1 MLMSEPMKTSFTAAC
16 IQMCSGRDPQSNL
29 TVASRLVR
37 QAAGD
42 GADLIMTPEMTNII
56 DSPRSAVAAKVQA
69 EEDCV
74 AVARFA
80 ELAMETGRY
89 ILAGSLG
96 VQAGNGKLANRSLM
110 FAPDGTVM
118 ARYDKAHMFDVDLP
132 NGERYR
138 ESSTFAAGDKAV
150 CADLPWGRLGLTICY
165 DVRFAYQYRMLAQHG
180 CSFISVPAA
189 FTVPTGTAHWH
200 VLLRAR
206 AIETGCFVF
215 APAQSGT
222 HEEGRKTYG
231 HSLIVSPWGD
241 VLADAGDVTTGI
253 VMAEIDPAKVTQARS
268 RVPALDHDKVLSV
281 PDGASQA
288 AAE

>member
-1 MLMSEPMKTSFTAAC
+1 MNTPMQTSFTAAC
-16 IQMCSGRDPQSNL
+16 IQMCSGRDPQVNVD
-29 TVASRLVR
+29 TVAAMVR
-37 QAAGD
+37 RAAAQ

-56 DSPRSAVAAKVQA
+56 DSPRASVAAKVRM
-69 EEDCV
+69 EDRCL
-74 AVARFA
+74 AAARFA
-80 ELAMETGRY
+80 ELAAETGKH

-96 VQAGNGKLANRSLM
+96 VQAGDGKLANRSLL
-110 FAPDGTVM
+110 FGPDGAVM

-150 CADLPWGRLGLTICY
+150 FADLPWGRLGLTICY
-165 DVRFAYQYRMLAQHG
+165 DVRFAYQYRMLAQQG

-189 FTVPTGTAHWH
+189 FTVPTGRAHWH

-231 HSLIVSPWGD
+231 HSLIVSPWGE
-241 VLADAGDVTTGI
+241 VLADAGDVTSGI
-253 VMAEIDPAKVTQARS
+253 VMAEIDPAKVTEARG
-268 RVPALDHDKVLSV
+268 RIPALTHDKTLSV
-281 PDGASQA
+281 TGNLSQA

>member
-1 MLMSEPMKTSFTAAC
+1 MTKPLETPFTAAC

-29 TVASRLVR
+29 EVAADLVR
-37 QAAGD
+37 QAASD

-56 DSPRSAVAAKVQA
+56 DSPRAAVAAKVQA
-69 EEDCV
+69 EEDCI
-74 AVARFA
+74 AVAKFA
-80 ELAMETGRY
+80 ELAAETGKC

-96 VQAGNGKLANRSLM
+96 VQAGNGKLANRSLL
-110 FAPDGTVM
+110 FAPDGRVL

-150 CADLPWGRLGLTICY
+150 FADLPWGRLGLTICY
-165 DVRFAYQYRMLAQHG
+165 DVRFAYQYRMLAQQG

-189 FTVPTGTAHWH
+189 FTVPTGSAHWH

-222 HEEGRKTYG
+222 HEEGRKTFG

-253 VMAEIDPAKVTQARS
+253 VMAEIDPAKVTRARG
-268 RVPALDHDKVLSV
+268 RVPALTHDKVLSIADDV
-281 PDGASQA
+281 SQA

>member
-1 MLMSEPMKTSFTAAC
+1 MEKLFTAAC
-16 IQMCSGRDPQSNL
+16 VQMCSGRDPHCNIE
-29 TVASRLVR
+29 AAAALVR
-37 QAAGD
+37 QAASN

-56 DSPRSAVAAKVQA
+56 DSPRSAVAAKVQV
-69 EEDCV
+69 EENCI
-74 AVARFA
+74 AAAKFS
-80 ELAMETGRY
+80 ELASETGKY

-96 VQAGNGKLANRSLM
+96 VQAGNGKLANRSLL

-138 ESSTFAAGDKAV
+138 ESSTFAAGDRVV

-165 DVRFAYQYRMLAQHG
+165 DVRFAYQYRMLAQQG

-189 FTVPTGTAHWH
+189 FTVPTGKAHWH
-200 VLLRAR
+200 ILLQAR

-215 APAQSGT
+215 APAQSGS
-222 HEEGRKTYG
+222 HEEGRKTFG
-231 HSLIVSPWGD
+231 HSLIVSPWGEI
-241 VLADAGDVTTGI
+241 LADAGDMPSGV
-253 VMAEIDPAKVTQARS
+253 VMAEIDQSKVTQARTRIPS
-268 RVPALDHDKVLSV
+268 LSHDKTLTIA
-281 PDGASQA
+281 DGAIQA

>member
-1 MLMSEPMKTSFTAAC
+1 MNTQMQTSFTAAC
-16 IQMCSGRDPQSNL
+16 IQMCSGRDPQVNIDN
-29 TVASRLVR
+29 VATMVR
-37 QAAGD
+37 QAARQ

-56 DSPRSAVAAKVQA
+56 DSPRASVAAKVRR
-69 EEDCV
+69 EDSCL

-80 ELAMETGRY
+80 ELAAETGKH

-96 VQAGNGKLANRSLM
+96 VQAGDGKLANRSLL
-110 FAPDGTVM
+110 FGPDGAVM

-150 CADLPWGRLGLTICY
+150 FADLPWGRLGLTICY
-165 DVRFAYQYRMLAQHG
+165 DVRFAYQYRMLAQQG

-189 FTVPTGTAHWH
+189 FTVPTGRAHWH

-231 HSLIVSPWGD
+231 HSLIVSPWGE
-241 VLADAGDVTTGI
+241 VLADAGDVTSGI
-253 VMAEIDPAKVTQARS
+253 IMAEIDPAKVAEARG
-268 RVPALDHDKVLSV
+268 RIPALTHDKTL
-281 PDGASQA
+281 GITGTLSQA

>member
-1 MLMSEPMKTSFTAAC
+1 MLMTKPMETPFTAAC
-16 IQMCSGRDPQSNL
+16 IQMCSGRNPQSNL
-29 TVASRLVR
+29 EVVADLVS
-37 QAAGD
+37 QAASD

-56 DSPRSAVAAKVQA
+56 DSPRAAVAAKVQA
-69 EEDCV
+69 EEDCI

-80 ELAMETGRY
+80 DLATQTGKH

-96 VQAGNGKLANRSLM
+96 VQAGNGKLANRSLL
-110 FAPDGTVM
+110 FAPDGGVL

-150 CADLPWGRLGLTICY
+150 FADLPWGRLGLTICY
-165 DVRFAYQYRMLAQHG
+165 DVRFAYQYRMLAQQG

-222 HEEGRKTYG
+222 HEEGRKTFG

-253 VMAEIDPAKVTQARS
+253 VMAEIDPAKVTRARG
-268 RVPALDHDKVLSV
+268 RVPALTHDKVLSIADDV
-281 PDGASQA
+281 SQA

>member
-1 MLMSEPMKTSFTAAC
+1 MTMTEPMETTFTAAC
-16 IQMCSGRDPQSNL
+16 IQMCSGRDPQSNMD
-29 TVASRLVR
+29 VVSEMVR
-37 QAAGD
+37 QAAAD

-56 DSPRSAVAAKVQA
+56 DSPRAAVAAKVEP
-69 EEDCV
+69 EEVCIG
-74 AVARFA
+74 VARFA
-80 ELAMETGRY
+80 ELAAETGRHV
-89 ILAGSLG
+89 LAGSLG
-96 VQAGNGKLANRSLM
+96 VQAGGGKLANRSML

-132 NGERYR
+132 NGETYR

-150 CADLPWGRLGLTICY
+150 FADLPWGRLGLTICY

-180 CSFISVPAA
+180 CSFLSVPAA

-215 APAQSGT
+215 APAQSGS
-222 HEEGRKTYG
+222 HEEGRKTFG
-231 HSLIVSPWGD
+231 HSLIVSPWGE
-241 VLADAGDVTTGI
+241 VLADAGTVTASI
-253 VMAEIDPAKVTQARS
+253 VMAEIDPAQVARARG
-268 RVPALDHDKVLSV
+268 RVPALAHDKVLSIADDV
-281 PDGASQA
+281 SQA

>member
-1 MLMSEPMKTSFTAAC
+1 MFMNKPMETSFTAAC
-16 IQMCSGRDPQSNL
+16 IQMCSGRDPQSNID
-29 TVASRLVR
+29 VVSQLVR

-56 DSPRSAVAAKVQA
+56 DSPRAAVAAKVAA
-69 EEDCV
+69 EENCP
-74 AVARFA
+74 AVAGFA
-80 ELAMETGRY
+80 SLAAETGKH

-96 VQAGNGKLANRSLM
+96 VQAGGGKLANRSLL

-138 ESSTFAAGDKAV
+138 ESSTFAAGDTAV
-150 CADLPWGRLGLTICY
+150 FADLPWGRLGLTICY
-165 DVRFAYQYRMLAQHG
+165 DVRFAYQYRMLAQQG

-189 FTVPTGTAHWH
+189 FTVPTGRAHWH

-222 HEEGRKTYG
+222 HEQGRKTFG
-231 HSLIVSPWGD
+231 HSLIVSPWGE

-253 VMAEIDPAKVTQARS
+253 VMAEIDPAKVTQARG
-268 RVPALDHDKVLSV
+268 RVPALTHDKVLSV
-281 PDGASQA
+281 ADDVSQA

>member
-1 MLMSEPMKTSFTAAC
+1 MRMSEKMETSFTAAC
-16 IQMCSGRDPQSNL
+16 IQMCSGRDPQSNIAA
-29 TVASRLVR
+29 VSGMVR
-37 QAAGD
+37 QAASD

-56 DSPRSAVAAKVQA
+56 DSPRAAVAEKVAA
-69 EEDCV
+69 EENCL
-74 AVARFA
+74 AVAGFA
-80 ELAMETGRY
+80 RLAEETGKH

-96 VQAGNGKLANRSLM
+96 VQAGGGKLANRSLL

-150 CADLPWGRLGLTICY
+150 FADLPWGRLGLTICY
-165 DVRFAYQYRMLAQHG
+165 DVRFAYQYRMLAQQG

-222 HEEGRKTYG
+222 HEEGRKTFG
-231 HSLIVSPWGD
+231 HSLIVSPWGE

-253 VMAEIDPAKVTQARS
+253 VMAEIDTSKVAQARG
-268 RVPALDHDKVLSV
+268 RVPALTHDKVLSIADDV
-281 PDGASQA
+281 SQA

>member
-1 MLMSEPMKTSFTAAC
+1 MPMTEPMETPFTAAC
-16 IQMCSGRDPQSNL
+16 IQMCSGRNPQSNL
-29 TVASRLVR
+29 EVVADLVS
-37 QAAGD
+37 QAASD

-56 DSPRSAVAAKVQA
+56 DSPRAAVAAKVQA
-69 EEDCV
+69 EEDCI
-74 AVARFA
+74 AVAKFA
-80 ELAMETGRY
+80 DLATQTGKH

-96 VQAGNGKLANRSLM
+96 VQAGNGKLANRSLL
-110 FAPDGTVM
+110 FAPDGGVL

-150 CADLPWGRLGLTICY
+150 FADLPWGRLGLTICY
-165 DVRFAYQYRMLAQHG
+165 DVRFAYQYRMLAQQG

-222 HEEGRKTYG
+222 HEEGRKTFG

-253 VMAEIDPAKVTQARS
+253 VMAEIDPAKVTRARG
-268 RVPALDHDKVLSV
+268 RVPALTHDKVLSIADDV
-281 PDGASQA
+281 SQA

>member
-1 MLMSEPMKTSFTAAC
+1 MLMTKPMETPFTAAC
-16 IQMCSGRDPQSNL
+16 IQMCSGRNPQSNL
-29 TVASRLVR
+29 EVAADLVR
-37 QAAGD
+37 QAASD

-56 DSPRSAVAAKVQA
+56 DSPRAAVAAKVQV
-69 EEDCV
+69 EEDCI
-74 AVARFA
+74 AAARFA
-80 ELAMETGRY
+80 ELAAETGKY

-96 VQAGNGKLANRSLM
+96 VQAGNGKLANRSLL
-110 FAPDGTVM
+110 FAPDGAVM

-150 CADLPWGRLGLTICY
+150 FADLPWGRLGLTICY
-165 DVRFAYQYRMLAQHG
+165 DVRFAYQYRMLAQQG

-222 HEEGRKTYG
+222 HEEGRKTFG

-253 VMAEIDPAKVTQARS
+253 VMAKIDPAKVIQARG
-268 RVPALDHDKVLSV
+268 RVPALTHDKVLGIADDV
-281 PDGASQA
+281 SQA

>member
-1 MLMSEPMKTSFTAAC
+1 MNTPLDKSFTAAC
-16 IQMCSGRDPQSNL
+16 IQMCSGRDPQSNIDAVGL
-29 TVASRLVR
+29 LIRE
-37 QAAGD
+37 AADD

-56 DSPRSAVAAKVQA
+56 DSPRSSVAEKVQV
-69 EEDCV
+69 EENCI
-74 AVARFA
+74 AAARFA
-80 ELAMETGRY
+80 ELSVETGKY

-96 VQAGNGKLANRSLM
+96 VQAGNGKLANRSLL

-150 CADLPWGRLGLTICY
+150 FADLPWGRLGLTICY
-165 DVRFAYQYRMLAQHG
+165 DVRFAYQYRMLAQQG

-200 VLLRAR
+200 ILLRAR

-231 HSLIVSPWGD
+231 HSLIVSPWGE
-241 VLADAGDVTTGI
+241 VLADAGEITSGV
-253 VMAEIDPAKVTQARS
+253 VMAEIDPAKVAQARN
-268 RVPALDHDKVLSV
+268 RVPALSHDKVLSIA
-281 PDGASQA
+281 DGLSQA